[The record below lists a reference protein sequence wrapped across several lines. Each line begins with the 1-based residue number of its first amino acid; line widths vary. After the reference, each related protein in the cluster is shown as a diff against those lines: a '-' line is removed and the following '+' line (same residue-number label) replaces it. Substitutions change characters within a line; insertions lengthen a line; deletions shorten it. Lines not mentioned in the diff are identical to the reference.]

1 MKYVFWLLAGVG
13 LGFLVAHQVNRS
25 EVGKAF
31 FNDVDSKARQFSE
44 AVAAGYRER
53 VTELRG
59 GRS

>member
-25 EVGKAF
+25 EAGKAF
-31 FNDVDSKARQFSE
+31 FNDVDSKARQLSE

-53 VTELRG
+53 ATELRG